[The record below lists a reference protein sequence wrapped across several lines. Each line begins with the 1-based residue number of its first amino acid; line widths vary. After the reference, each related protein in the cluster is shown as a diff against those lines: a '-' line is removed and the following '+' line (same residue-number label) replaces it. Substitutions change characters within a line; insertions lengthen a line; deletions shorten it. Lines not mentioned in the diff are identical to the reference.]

1 MKSLKLLLKE
11 TLIREIFRDPRRPRK
26 QNSSSFID
34 HETTDSVNELADDSP
49 FAWAVLV
56 VDSSTLQILQS
67 CFQTHELTSE
77 NIACIEMLHNNKR
90 SPIPLHAIYFLSV
103 VSRTFLYLSSHEIPT
118 FLMSESI
125 VKTNKIILNRIV
137 SSLC

>member
-11 TLIREIFRDPRRPRK
+11 TLLREIFRDPRRPRK

-34 HETTDSVNELADDSP
+34 NDKTEVFDGSSESP
-49 FAWAVLV
+49 FAWAILV
-56 VDSSTLQILQS
+56 VDSSTLRILQS

-90 SPIPLHAIYFLSV
+90 SPTPLHAIYFLSV
-103 VSRTFLYLSSHEIPT
+103 VRHI
-118 FLMSESI
+118 I
-125 VKTNKIILNRIV
+125 IILRILNIE
-137 SSLC
+137 STSIIPIC

>member
-11 TLIREIFRDPRRPRK
+11 TLLREIFRDPRRPRK
-26 QNSSSFID
+26 QNASSFID
-34 HETTDSVNELADDSP
+34 PKHEDIDGSSESP

-56 VDSSTLQILQS
+56 LDSATLKILQS

-77 NIACIEMLHNNKR
+77 NIACIEMLHNSKR

-103 VSRTFLYLSSHEIPT
+103 VRVVHFFVLVIEIP
-118 FLMSESI
+118 I
-125 VKTNKIILNRIV
+125 KP
-137 SSLC
+137 C

>member
-34 HETTDSVNELADDSP
+34 HETDSANELADDSP

-118 FLMSESI
+118 FLMSES
-125 VKTNKIILNRIV
+125 TFNKISYNK
-137 SSLC
+137 

>member
-11 TLIREIFRDPRRPRK
+11 TLLREIFRDPRRPRK

-34 HETTDSVNELADDSP
+34 NDKTEVFDGSSESP
-49 FAWAVLV
+49 FAWAILV
-56 VDSSTLQILQS
+56 VDSSTLRILQS

-90 SPIPLHAIYFLSV
+90 SPTPLHAIYFLSV
-103 VSRTFLYLSSHEIPT
+103 VRHI
-118 FLMSESI
+118 I
-125 VKTNKIILNRIV
+125 IILKILNIESKSV
-137 SSLC
+137 FLLTFNLTYKYHII

>member
-11 TLIREIFRDPRRPRK
+11 TLLREIFRDPRRPRK
-26 QNSSSFID
+26 QNSSSFPD
-34 HETTDSVNELADDSP
+34 GKNEDIHGSTESP
-49 FAWAVLV
+49 FAWAILVL
-56 VDSSTLQILQS
+56 DPSTLRILQS

-103 VSRTFLYLSSHEIPT
+103 VMYIICPLYSFNELI
-118 FLMSESI
+118 
-125 VKTNKIILNRIV
+125 K
-137 SSLC
+137 

>member
-11 TLIREIFRDPRRPRK
+11 TLLREIFRDPRRPRK

-34 HETTDSVNELADDSP
+34 NDKTEVFDGSSESP
-49 FAWAVLV
+49 FAWAILV
-56 VDSSTLQILQS
+56 VDSSTLRILQS

-90 SPIPLHAIYFLSV
+90 SPTPLHAIYFLSV
-103 VSRTFLYLSSHEIPT
+103 VRHI
-118 FLMSESI
+118 I
-125 VKTNKIILNRIV
+125 IILKILNIESTSKSIFLLTFNLTYKYHV
-137 SSLC
+137 I

>member
-11 TLIREIFRDPRRPRK
+11 TLLREIFRDPRRPRK

-34 HETTDSVNELADDSP
+34 NDKTEVFDGSSESP
-49 FAWAVLV
+49 FAWAILV
-56 VDSSTLQILQS
+56 VDSSTLRILQS

-90 SPIPLHAIYFLSV
+90 SPTPLHAIYFLSV
-103 VSRTFLYLSSHEIPT
+103 VRHI
-118 FLMSESI
+118 I
-125 VKTNKIILNRIV
+125 IILKILNIE
-137 SSLC
+137 STSKSIFLLTFNKTYKYHII

>member
-11 TLIREIFRDPRRPRK
+11 TLLREIFRDPRRPRK

-34 HETTDSVNELADDSP
+34 NDKTEVFDGSSESP
-49 FAWAVLV
+49 FAWAILV
-56 VDSSTLQILQS
+56 VDSSTLRILQS

-90 SPIPLHAIYFLSV
+90 SPTPLHAIYFLSV
-103 VSRTFLYLSSHEIPT
+103 VRHI
-118 FLMSESI
+118 I
-125 VKTNKIILNRIV
+125 IILKILNIE
-137 SSLC
+137 SKSIFLLTFNLTYKYHII

>member
-11 TLIREIFRDPRRPRK
+11 TLLREIFRDPRRPRK

-34 HETTDSVNELADDSP
+34 NDKTEVFDGSSESP
-49 FAWAVLV
+49 FAWAILV
-56 VDSSTLQILQS
+56 VDSSTLRILQS

-90 SPIPLHAIYFLSV
+90 SPTPLHAIYFLSV
-103 VSRTFLYLSSHEIPT
+103 VRHI
-118 FLMSESI
+118 I
-125 VKTNKIILNRIV
+125 IILKILNIE
-137 SSLC
+137 STSIIHKSIFLLTFNLTYKYHII

>member
-11 TLIREIFRDPRRPRK
+11 TLLREIFRDPRRPRK

-34 HETTDSVNELADDSP
+34 NDKTEVFAGSSESP
-49 FAWAVLV
+49 FAWAILV
-56 VDSSTLQILQS
+56 VDSSTLRILQS

-90 SPIPLHAIYFLSV
+90 SPTPLHAIYFLSV
-103 VSRTFLYLSSHEIPT
+103 VRH
-118 FLMSESI
+118 I
-125 VKTNKIILNRIV
+125 VIILNLI
-137 SSLC
+137 